1 MIGNNLNK
9 NLGEM
14 WKTLVYTFVGFLP
27 YKNAKE
33 KYDPLTIFLV
43 IGGIISFISTM
54 SRLANWY

>member
-1 MIGNNLNK
+1 MIGSNLN
-9 NLGEM
+9 NILGGI

-33 KYDPLTIFLV
+33 KYDSLTIFLV
-43 IGGIISFISTM
+43 IGGIISFISIM

>member
-1 MIGNNLNK
+1 MIGSNLNK
-9 NLGEM
+9 NLGEL

-33 KYDPLTIFLV
+33 KYDSLTIFLV

-54 SRLANWY
+54 SRLI